1 MYTVP
6 QTSARAALGGFCRM
20 AARVAVPAELALWL
34 LVSVIPSDSL
44 DQQLYLFYVGLA
56 WCVAGCAITLILY
69 RWYVRP
75 DFPRRMVFRGT
86 LMAAIAAWPIMI
98 PASIAL
104 TPLHLP
110 MKSESAAAPVTWWL
124 TFSLAWLA
132 LLALSGLVV
141 VAGGRQ
147 ARGYR

>member
-1 MYTVP
+1 MHTIP
-6 QTSARAALGGFCRM
+6 RTSARAELSGFVRM

-34 LVSVIPSDSL
+34 LVSIIPSDSL

-75 DFPRRMVFRGT
+75 DFPRWRVFRGT
-86 LMAAIAAWPIMI
+86 LVAAIAAWPIMI
-98 PASIAL
+98 PVSIAL

-110 MKSESAAAPVTWWL
+110 MKSESAAAPVTLWL

-132 LLALSGLVV
+132 LLALCGLVASGRWS
-141 VAGGRQ
+141 VAGDR
-147 ARGYR
+147 